1 MFQMRIDF
9 EKKIRELED
18 QFLIKKSLFEEKK
31 LKISNLEKKVN
42 DILNDISIDVETI
55 NFIEDVASTNRKSVK
70 EKVESLI
77 NNALHQ
83 VYGDSYGI
91 EFIYGISGNKTSVEV
106 KIVKKQKNE
115 QVVKRDISGNG
126 LGVAD
131 LIALPLK
138 ILVLMSDKETDNILI
153 TDEPGKHMDDERVE
167 LFAEFLQKIS
177 KELNLQII
185 LTSHW
190 EVMTEYADKIIR
202 VDYDGNCSKVN

>member
-91 EFIYGISGNKTSVEV
+91 EFIYGISGNKTSV
-106 KIVKKQKNE
+106 
-115 QVVKRDISGNG
+115 
-126 LGVAD
+126 
-131 LIALPLK
+131 
-138 ILVLMSDKETDNILI
+138 
-153 TDEPGKHMDDERVE
+153 
-167 LFAEFLQKIS
+167 
-177 KELNLQII
+177 
-185 LTSHW
+185 
-190 EVMTEYADKIIR
+190 
-202 VDYDGNCSKVN
+202 